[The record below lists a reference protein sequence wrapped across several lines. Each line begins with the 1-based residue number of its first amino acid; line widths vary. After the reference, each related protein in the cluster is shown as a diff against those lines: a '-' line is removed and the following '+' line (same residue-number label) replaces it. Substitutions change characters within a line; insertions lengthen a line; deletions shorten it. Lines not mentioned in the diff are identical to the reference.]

1 VRCSQDLYEYY
12 RWENMFKLHIC
23 GSVTLF
29 TNLFASSLHVA
40 LESIM
45 LIPLPTGISLE
56 ADLEAPTTGSSQ
68 DSQGNK
74 LAILLHPWS
83 WLGGSMNDQ
92 CVAQAPIAFQ
102 LFFSYKVDPSRPRA
116 HPSNMIHPPAW
127 TFFSRSE
134 YCTLSLYLSL
144 DGIITS

>member
-1 VRCSQDLYEYY
+1 VLLYLQLVRL
-12 RWENMFKLHIC
+12 LP
-23 GSVTLF
+23 
-29 TNLFASSLHVA
+29 SSCIEVYG
-40 LESIM
+40 IM

-56 ADLEAPTTGSSQ
+56 ANLEAPTAGSSQ

-102 LFFSYKVDPSRPRA
+102 LFFFHTKLILPARA
-116 HPSNMIHPPAW
+116 RILQ
-127 TFFSRSE
+127 T
-134 YCTLSLYLSL
+134 
-144 DGIITS
+144 